1 MSTKWI
7 FFDLGSTLI
16 DETKA
21 YIHRIREM
29 TEGTKVS
36 YDDFENKRIEFAGKG
51 LDDIQETIKYFRLKK
66 TPWHLEDEILFMDSV
81 ETLDYLKNRGY
92 KLGIIANQMPGV
104 SQRLDKWGIL
114 KFFDIVVSSAELGV
128 SKPDKRIFEKAFE
141 LAGCLPTESVMVGDR
156 LDNDIKPAKS
166 LGMKTI
172 WIRTELSKYQDSNY
186 GKDIADKTIDYI
198 SKLQDIF

>member
-1 MSTKWI
+1 M
-7 FFDLGSTLI
+7 
-16 DETKA
+16 
-21 YIHRIREM
+21 
-29 TEGTKVS
+29 
-36 YDDFENKRIEFAGKG
+36 
-51 LDDIQETIKYFRLKK
+51 
-66 TPWHLEDEILFMDSV
+66 
-81 ETLDYLKNRGY
+81 
-92 KLGIIANQMPGV
+92 
-104 SQRLDKWGIL
+104 
-114 KFFDIVVSSAELGV
+114 